1 MESGALAVLARAL
14 DPHAAPPG
22 DATSERI
29 LDAALALSA
38 ASGVRHL
45 TMDDVA
51 RRAGVGRMTVY
62 RRFSDRDGL
71 VDALVVRETRRCLAA
86 LDGAADAGQPIA
98 DQVAAGFVTSIRLA
112 TEHPLLARLAR
123 VEPEVVLD
131 FLNTGPGG
139 AFGAAVAFL
148 SDRLRQSQEA
158 GVLGPQVDVQVAA
171 ELLVR
176 LAFSFVLVPRSGL
189 PLDDEERLRAIARA
203 HLAPLLDPRPDD
215 A

>member
-1 MESGALAVLARAL
+1 MGTPALAVLARAL
-14 DPHAAPPG
+14 DPEVGTPH

-38 ASGVRHL
+38 ASGLRHL

-98 DQVAAGFVTSIRLA
+98 DQVAAGFVTSLRLA

-123 VEPEVVLD
+123 VEPEVVLE
-131 FLNTGPGG
+131 FLNTGPDGV
-139 AFGAAVAFL
+139 FGAAVAFL
-148 SDRLRQSQEA
+148 SHRLRESQDA
-158 GVLGPQVDVQVAA
+158 GVLPRGLDVDVAT

-189 PLDDEERLRAIARA
+189 PLDDDDRLRAIARA
-203 HLAPLLDPRPDD
+203 HLAPLLDSKD

>member
-1 MESGALAVLARAL
+1 LSTPALQVLARAL
-14 DPHAAPPG
+14 DPEVGTPD
-22 DATSERI
+22 DATSARI
-29 LDAALALSA
+29 LDAALALAA
-38 ASGVRHL
+38 ASGLRHL

-62 RRFSDRDGL
+62 RRFRDREGL

-86 LDGAADAGQPIA
+86 LDAASDPGRPID
-98 DQVAAGFVTSIRLA
+98 DQVAEGFVTSLRLA

-123 VEPEVVLD
+123 VEPEVVLE
-131 FLNTGPGG
+131 FLNTGPDG

-148 SDRLRQSQEA
+148 SHRLRQSQDA
-158 GVLGPQVDVQVAA
+158 GVLPAGLDVGVAA

-176 LAFSFVLVPRSGL
+176 LAFSFVLVPQSGL
-189 PLDDEERLRAIARA
+189 PLDDEDRLRAIARA
-203 HLAPLLDPRPDD
+203 HLAPLLDPED